1 MKNFGTKY
9 ISRWAGAVAI
19 ATVTLGLGQ
28 PVLAEYPERDIRVIV
43 PWGAGGGADAIVR
56 KIMSIAEQELPHAVF
71 VENHEGGV
79 TAIGIN
85 KVMGAGSDGYTVGAL
100 TYDSIV
106 TVPWQNLLPGYD
118 LDRLEMIAQVTSEP
132 NAIMVGKQTG
142 YNSLDDLLAA
152 AKANPGEIS
161 MGIHGLGS
169 MTHLTLLQ
177 FEEKMGVDFRL
188 VSYPNGSAGQ
198 KEAILSGEV
207 EAAITSLGDF
217 APVLQSGDALGLVE
231 FSSDNNPAFPEVPT
245 SGQVGLDLQT
255 GSFLL
260 FAVPEGTPSE
270 AVDVLEEAI
279 QTAWNSD
286 EFQTWAAQ
294 VGVTAT
300 WRDSADIT
308 NWTAEFQSSI
318 FTLLDD
324 LVAKGVIEK

>member
-1 MKNFGTKY
+1 MKYLGKKFV
-9 ISRWAGAVAI
+9 SQWAGAFAFASAMI
-19 ATVTLGLGQ
+19 GLGG
-28 PVLAEYPERDIRVIV
+28 PALAEYPERDIRAIV

-56 KIMSIAEQELPHAVF
+56 KIMSIAEQELPQTVF
-71 VENHEGGV
+71 VENHEGGA

-85 KVMGAGSDGYTVGAL
+85 KVMGAGADGYTVGAL

-106 TVPWQNLLPGYD
+106 TVPWQDLLPGYD

-132 NAIMVGKQTG
+132 NAIMVGKQSG
-142 YNSLDDLLAA
+142 YGTLDDLLAA

-188 VSYPNGSAGQ
+188 VAYPNGSAGQ

-207 EAAITSLGDF
+207 AAVITSLGDF
-217 APVLQSGDALGLVE
+217 APVLQSGDAVGLVE
-231 FSSDNNPAFPEVPT
+231 FSTDNNPAFPEVPT

-260 FAVPEGTPSE
+260 FAVPEGTPAQ
-270 AVDVLEEAI
+270 AVGVLEAAI
-279 QTAWNSD
+279 QTAWDSA
-286 EFQTWAAQ
+286 EFQSWAAQ

-300 WRDSADIT
+300 WRDSEDIT
-308 NWTAEFQSSI
+308 NWTADFQSSI